1 MKFTPALLTLI
12 TLIANAKAS
21 DHPATDLGCFSD
33 LDGFENQ
40 GSYTFQSQSYC
51 IDLCDDNGKTYAAL
65 KGDNCYCGDTD
76 PAKDEMV
83 DDEKCDT
90 ACAGYPAVNCG
101 GDNAWTVLG
110 LNMHTPDSWETS
122 SSAVPMS
129 TASETQAQTETATET
144 HSTTSTLI
152 NSETSTTSGPTSST
166 PLSQGAS
173 GTPSSTTTSLQYTP
187 TGNSANRAY
196 GFFF

>member
-1 MKFTPALLTLI
+1 MKFTPTLLTL
-12 TLIANAKAS
+12 LPLLSAAKAS
-21 DHPATDLGCFSD
+21 DNPATDLGCFSD
-33 LDGFENQ
+33 LTGFENQ
-40 GSYTFQSQSYC
+40 GSYTFQSHGYC
-51 IDLCDDNGKTYAAL
+51 IDLCETNGKTYAAL
-65 KGDNCYCGDTD
+65 KGDDCYCGDTD
-76 PAKDEMV
+76 PAKKDMV
-83 DDEKCDT
+83 DDDKCDT
-90 ACAGYPAVNCG
+90 ACSGYPAVNCG
-101 GDNAWTVLG
+101 GDKAWTVLG

-129 TASETQAQTETATET
+129 TASATETETATET

-152 NSETSTTSGPTSST
+152 NSETSTAAPSSST

-173 GTPSSTTTSLQYTP
+173 GTPSSTMTALEYTP